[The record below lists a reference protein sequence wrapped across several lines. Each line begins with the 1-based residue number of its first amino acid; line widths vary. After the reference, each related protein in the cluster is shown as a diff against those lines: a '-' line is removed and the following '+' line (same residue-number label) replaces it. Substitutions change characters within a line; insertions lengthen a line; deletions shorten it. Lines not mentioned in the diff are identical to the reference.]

1 MWFQGLMCCRK
12 KPLKFFFLIFLVELE
27 LYFTGFMQFHVLTVL
42 LLKKY
47 WTHKL
52 RKKFCMVFSLE
63 FYEPA
68 DVGKNILPSETY
80 LRQKYIWL
88 ASNILYRFPIFVGI
102 NSWKFHK
109 DLNAYLKLIIVTM
122 LTSKSEI

>member
-1 MWFQGLMCCRK
+1 MA
-12 KPLKFFFLIFLVELE
+12 
-27 LYFTGFMQFHVLTVL
+27 
-42 LLKKY
+42 
-47 WTHKL
+47 
-52 RKKFCMVFSLE
+52 FSLE

-80 LRQKYIWL
+80 LSQKYIWL